1 MRTTVAT
8 ALLLLQFQPILGVA
22 LCSAMSGAEGNQMEA
37 GCPMPGAAG
46 GEDLFLG
53 EGWSSP
59 NTSHECVFA
68 EACATPPNAVRVVRL
83 AIVGVPA
90 QYHLVSRPSDLILP
104 TEGHSPPVPPPR
116 P

>member
-1 MRTTVAT
+1 MRAILAT
-8 ALLLLQFQPILGVA
+8 ALLFLQFQPILGVA
-22 LCSAMSGAEGNQMEA
+22 LCSAMSGAEGDQMEA

-46 GEDLFLG
+46 GEDLHLG

-104 TEGHSPPVPPPR
+104 TEAHSPPVPPPR

>member
-1 MRTTVAT
+1 MRTLVAT
-8 ALLLLQFQPILGVA
+8 ALLLVQFQPILGVA
-22 LCSAMSGAEGNQMEA
+22 LCRAMGGAEENQMEA
-37 GCPMPGAAG
+37 GCPMPEAG
-46 GEDLFLG
+46 GGNDIYLG

-83 AIVGVPA
+83 AIVSVPA
-90 QYHLVSRPSDLILP
+90 QYHLVSRPSDLFLP
-104 TEGHSPPVPPPR
+104 TVGRSPPVPPPR